1 MSAKDATKIN
11 VTKNYKLFGRS
22 EENRPV
28 NLKKHRPLELSMK
41 EYGFLRSFPISCRRD
56 STKGL
61 IVKDGQ
67 HRLAIAETLGLPVF
81 WVEDPVDFDIAKV
94 NNGQEKWQVRD
105 FADKYAANGIT
116 AYRDGLEF
124 ADRHRL
130 PIGTAFA
137 LLSGYTCFTGCKDA
151 FVAGKFVVK
160 DRKWAD
166 NVAAIYVPLVTMA
179 PLMKNVRFIEA
190 CMAVCRVPTF
200 EAKRLLQNAER
211 CREKLVPFSTREAY
225 MDMLESIY
233 NFGRAKLVGLKA
245 EATMLMRERSPIKP
259 KKNKRKLEAVA

>member
-1 MSAKDATKIN
+1 MSASNGNGATKIN
-11 VTKNYKLFGRS
+11 VTKNYKLFSRC

-28 NLKKHRPLELSMK
+28 NLKKHRPLEMSMK

-56 STKGL
+56 SNKAL
-61 IVKDGQ
+61 VVKDGQ
-67 HRLAIAETLGLPVF
+67 HRLAIAETLGLPVY

-105 FADKYAANGIT
+105 FAEKFAANGI
-116 AYRDGLEF
+116 ASYREGMEF
-124 ADRHRL
+124 ADRHGL

-137 LLSGYTCFTGCKDA
+137 LLSGYTSFTGCKDE
-151 FVAGKFVVK
+151 FVAGKFMVK

-166 NVAAIYVPLVTMA
+166 NVAAIYVPLTTMA
-179 PLMKNVRFIEA
+179 PVMRNARFIEA
-190 CMAVCRVPTF
+190 CMAVCRVAGF
-200 EAKRLLQNAER
+200 DAKRLLQNAER
-211 CREKLVPFSTREAY
+211 CREKLVAYSTREAY
-225 MDMLESIY
+225 MDMLEAIY

-259 KKNKRKLEAVA
+259 KAAKKA

>member
-1 MSAKDATKIN
+1 MSASNGNGSTKIN

-22 EENRPV
+22 DENRPV
-28 NLKKHRPLELSMK
+28 NLKKHRPLEMSMK

-56 STKGL
+56 AAKNL

-67 HRLAIAETLGLPVF
+67 HRLAIAETLGLPVY

-105 FADKYAANGIT
+105 FAEKFAINGVT
-116 AYRDGLEF
+116 SYRDGLEF
-124 ADRHRL
+124 ADRHGL
-130 PIGTAFA
+130 PVGTAFA
-137 LLSGYTCFTGCKDA
+137 LLAGYTGFSGNLKGD
-151 FVAGKFVVK
+151 FVSGKFRVK

-166 NVAAIYVPLVTMA
+166 DVAAIYVPLTTMA
-179 PLMKNVRFIEA
+179 PLLRNARFIEA
-190 CMAVCRVPTF
+190 CMAICRVEGF
-200 EAKRLLQNAER
+200 ESKRLLQNAER

-225 MDMLESIY
+225 MDMLEAIY

-245 EATMLMRERSPIKP
+245 QATMALRDRSPIKP
-259 KKNKRKLEAVA
+259 AKKS